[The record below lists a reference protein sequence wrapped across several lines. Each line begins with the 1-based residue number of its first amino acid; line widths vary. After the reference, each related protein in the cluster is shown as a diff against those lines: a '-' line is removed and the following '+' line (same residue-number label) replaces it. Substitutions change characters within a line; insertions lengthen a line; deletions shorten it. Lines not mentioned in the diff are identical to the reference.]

1 MTMAMMILK
10 IKKKYWWWISDSDS
24 NPSSARGSSGWA
36 RELWRKKREVEKKE
50 TWQLPERRPSNLT
63 NPRLTHDS
71 FYISRFCNEPIER
84 CDGTASN
91 FWIRVLILL
100 DDEKFLV
107 FNANIS
113 HTSKKHLNFNSIVRH
128 SF

>member
-1 MTMAMMILK
+1 MIF
-10 IKKKYWWWISDSDS
+10 
-24 NPSSARGSSGWA
+24 
-36 RELWRKKREVEKKE
+36 
-50 TWQLPERRPSNLT
+50 
-63 NPRLTHDS
+63 

-107 FNANIS
+107 FGAWICAEEGRERKDGLAEEWS
-113 HTSKKHLNFNSIVRH
+113 GQDSQVSMPELSR
-128 SF
+128 